1 MDPSLHPTDGDPFVV
16 LRSMVTM
23 DAMDYNAV
31 LFEINGDDE
40 CIHRVATCHGDPFV
54 ILRSMVTMDAMD
66 YNAVFFEING
76 DDLFEINGDDECI
89 HRVATCHG
97 DPFVIL
103 RSMVTMDAM
112 DYTAVFF
119 EINGDDGD
127 PFVILRSM
135 VTMNPM
141 AFACGHS
148 KRIIKEGTTRK
159 PTKNHQ
165 RKRMN
170 RCSNTSKAL
179 SSPKEEPKHT
189 QSVATKRRATV
200 FCNVM

>member
-76 DDLFEINGDDECI
+76 DD
-89 HRVATCHG
+89 G

-148 KRIIKEGTTRK
+148 KRK
-159 PTKNHQ
+159 PPKNHHK
-165 RKRMN
+165 KRMN
-170 RCSNTSKAL
+170 RCPNTSKAS